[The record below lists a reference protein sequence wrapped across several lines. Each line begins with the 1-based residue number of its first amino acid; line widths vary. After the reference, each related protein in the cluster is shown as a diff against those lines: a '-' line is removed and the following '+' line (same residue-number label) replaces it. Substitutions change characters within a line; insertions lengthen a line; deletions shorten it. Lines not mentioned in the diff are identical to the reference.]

1 MSVLKAHTLLRG
13 PPTQRRVSPI
23 NSIYTKTAT
32 MFNTARGTSFQ
43 FAYSFAQTLS
53 AKFPF
58 RLEKEILPVLILI
71 KGFLPLNSAQLKLS
85 GLPGTILGKLSCSC
99 SNGFNCFPGYQAL
112 RSGHCQFETHAKCTP
127 QDTTTTSTGS
137 LPGAKMPRS
146 PNMHGKVVERR
157 HTKAFFSKI
166 STYIFALLTWG

>member
-13 PPTQRRVSPI
+13 LPTQRRVSPI

-32 MFNTARGTSFQ
+32 LFNTARCETSFQ
-43 FAYSFAQTLS
+43 FACFIAKTLS

-58 RLEKEILPVLILI
+58 RHEKDILPVLILI

-112 RSGHCQFETHAKCTP
+112 CSGHCQFDMHAKCTP
-127 QDTTTTSTGS
+127 LGYHNYFHWKSS
-137 LPGAKMPRS
+137 RSKNAKVSICIAKWLRGGTQKHS
-146 PNMHGKVVERR
+146 FQR
-157 HTKAFFSKI
+157 
-166 STYIFALLTWG
+166 YIHMYIA

>member
-32 MFNTARGTSFQ
+32 MFNTAQETSFQ
-43 FAYSFAQTLS
+43 FAYSIAQTLS

-58 RLEKEILPVLILI
+58 RHEKEILPVLILI
-71 KGFLPLNSAQLKLS
+71 KGFLPLKSAQMKLS

-99 SNGFNCFPGYQAL
+99 SNGFNYFPGYQAP
-112 RSGHCQFETHAKCTP
+112 SVPGIANMTCTP
-127 QDTTTTSTGS
+127 NASPRIPQL
-137 LPGAKMPRS
+137 LPLEVFQEQKCQGLQICIAKWLRGGTQKHS
-146 PNMHGKVVERR
+146 
-157 HTKAFFSKI
+157 F
-166 STYIFALLTWG
+166 

>member
-1 MSVLKAHTLLRG
+1 MSAQSIQYTPKQPLCSTLRET
-13 PPTQRRVSPI
+13 PH
-23 NSIYTKTAT
+23 SI
-32 MFNTARGTSFQ
+32 
-43 FAYSFAQTLS
+43 AYFLAQAPS

-58 RLEKEILPVLILI
+58 RLQKEILPVLILI

-112 RSGHCQFETHAKCTP
+112 RSGHCQFDMHTKCIP

-146 PNMHGKVVERR
+146 LYMHSKVAERR
-157 HTKAFFSKI
+157 NTEAFFLKES
-166 STYIFALLTWG
+166 SYIGINLHYIVQKGGILV

>member
-1 MSVLKAHTLLRG
+1 MSVLKAHTLLGG

-32 MFNTARGTSFQ
+32 MFNTAQETSFQ
-43 FAYSFAQTLS
+43 FAYFLAQTLF

-58 RLEKEILPVLILI
+58 RHEKEILPVLILI
-71 KGFLPLNSAQLKLS
+71 KGFLPFNSAQLKLS

-99 SNGFNCFPGYQAL
+99 SNGFNCFPGYKAL
-112 RSGHCQFETHAKCTP
+112 RSKHCQFDMHVKCTP

-137 LPGAKMPRS
+137 HPGAKMPRS
-146 PNMHGKVVERR
+146 P
-157 HTKAFFSKI
+157 
-166 STYIFALLTWG
+166 